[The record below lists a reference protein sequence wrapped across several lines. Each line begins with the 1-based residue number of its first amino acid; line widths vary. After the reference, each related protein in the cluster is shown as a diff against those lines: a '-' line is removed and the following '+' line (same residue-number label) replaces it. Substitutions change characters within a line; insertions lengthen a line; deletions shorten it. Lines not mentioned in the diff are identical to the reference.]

1 MAKDEIGGVWR
12 TVGGRRIF
20 IKDGEDLETAMK
32 NSGKFGKKKEK
43 QKDDE
48 DFKKTI
54 ENLDNDDIIKYLKYD
69 KQNNPEFYNEKNKKD
84 IDDEFD
90 KRYNKKSSLPQKTEI
105 KEQGNSNRLAVKEN
119 IQAHILEFYDD
130 PQDFIDTMDNMSHLS
145 SDWKRGE
152 EIAKGGTYLLYNQ
165 DMADFLDEL
174 KINPKGKK
182 FSEDKAYEMYTSLI
196 GRESANL
203 YKRLKNKK

>member
-1 MAKDEIGGVWR
+1 
-12 TVGGRRIF
+12 
-20 IKDGEDLETAMK
+20 
-32 NSGKFGKKKEK
+32 
-43 QKDDE
+43 
-48 DFKKTI
+48 
-54 ENLDNDDIIKYLKYD
+54 
-69 KQNNPEFYNEKNKKD
+69 
-84 IDDEFD
+84 
-90 KRYNKKSSLPQKTEI
+90 
-105 KEQGNSNRLAVKEN
+105 
-119 IQAHILEFYDD
+119 
-130 PQDFIDTMDNMSHLS
+130 MDNMSHLS

-203 YKRLKNKK
+203 YKRLKNKQ